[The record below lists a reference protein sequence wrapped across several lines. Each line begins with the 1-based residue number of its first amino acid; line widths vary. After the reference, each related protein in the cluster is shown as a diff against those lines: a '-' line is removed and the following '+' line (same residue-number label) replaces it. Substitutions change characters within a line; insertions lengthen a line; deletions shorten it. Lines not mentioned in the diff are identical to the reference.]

1 VATETGYIA
10 MADISGY
17 TSFVAAT
24 ELEHSREILSELLE
38 VTSRELEKHL
48 VPVRL
53 QGDAIICV
61 SKDDE
66 VVPCLES
73 AFVAF
78 HRRVRAMVV
87 ATTCP
92 CQACQSVPTLTLKFV
107 AHYGT
112 YSNVEVRGTKDL
124 VGADVNIAFR
134 LLKNHVPSHEYLLVT
149 RPVLERLPESS
160 RERFVPIT
168 ETYDLGTVDAFY
180 RDLHDLRESSKR
192 PTRAPVTKRDAHVRA
207 ETTVEAPPAALWQL
221 MQDPRAFERILSAPK
236 VDIQRGARGTM
247 QGAEYH
253 CHHGKDAET
262 IFEVVG
268 MHEPNE
274 LTLYMYG
281 RGPEAFGTYHFDP
294 QPDGRTHV
302 EFDIQ
307 FGPDVKGPKLLI
319 SRTMWGYFIRKGMGE
334 LGKITRE
341 RSPRSAVQQAP

>member
-1 VATETGYIA
+1 VTTTTGYIA

-17 TSFVAAT
+17 TAFVAAT

-48 VPVRL
+48 TPVRL

-61 SKDDE
+61 SNDDE

-78 HRRVRAMVV
+78 HRRVRAMVA

-92 CQACQSVPTLTLKFV
+92 CNACQSVPSLTLKFV
-107 AHYGT
+107 AHYGE
-112 YSNVEVRGTKDL
+112 YSNVEVRGTRDL
-124 VGADVNIAFR
+124 VGAAVNIAFR

-149 RPVLERLPESS
+149 RPVLERLPEPA

-168 ETYDLGTVDAFY
+168 EDYDLGRVEAFY

-192 PTRAPVTKRDAHVRA
+192 PTRAPITRRDAHVRA
-207 ETTVEAPPAALWQL
+207 QTTVSAPPALLWQL
-221 MQDPRAFERILSAPK
+221 MQDPRAFERILSAPH
-236 VDIQRGARGTM
+236 VDIQGGARGTL

-268 MHEPNE
+268 MREPNE

-281 RGPEAFGTYHFDP
+281 RGPEAHGTYHFDP
-294 QPDGRTHV
+294 LPDGRTHV

-307 FGPDVKGPKLLI
+307 FEPSVRGPKLLI
-319 SRTMWGYFIRKGMGE
+319 ARTLWTYFISKGMGQ
-334 LGKITRE
+334 LAQIVKE
-341 RSPRSAVQQAP
+341 RAATATA